1 MKEVTMGKIK
11 ELSDRFDKY
20 LKSQNNY
27 QDIDD
32 DINDL
37 DERNQFNQQTLV
49 IYEREIPLLKK
60 QIKDLEILKS
70 SLVKECNYYRTRKL
84 IRK

>member
-1 MKEVTMGKIK
+1 MSEVTIEKIK

-20 LKSQNNY
+20 LDAQNNY
-27 QDIDD
+27 EDIDN
-32 DINDL
+32 DISDL
-37 DERNQFNQQTLV
+37 DERNQFNQETLV

-70 SLVKECNYYRTRKL
+70 SLVKECNYYRN
-84 IRK
+84 